1 MKGSK
6 HSDVIVVALE
16 LDDTADACLRTGFE
30 LASTLGASIAV
41 VHAHQPDLVAPV
53 LFADGVVLPV
63 DVVRLEEDLR
73 VDMRKKIDEM
83 AFASVPVVQV
93 EVRSGPPAREIVAF
107 ARQLSARFI
116 VMGTHGRRFF
126 GRAFLGSIADK
137 VIRTSPVPVVA
148 VPRQAKERGVRCG
161 DLMREMS
168 AIGTNAT
175 VTQAAKLMRD
185 LRVGF
190 LPVCDADRRVV
201 GVVTDRD
208 LVVRALTSDSPGD
221 IPVGA
226 VMSATHLVVCRP
238 DEDVRVA
245 EERMAEAHV
254 SRVVVVDEGQR
265 LCGVMSRAA

>member
-1 MKGSK
+1 
-6 HSDVIVVALE
+6 VVVVALE

-30 LASTLGASIAV
+30 LASTLGASMAV

-53 LFADGVVLPV
+53 LFSDGVVLPV
-63 DVVRLEEDLR
+63 DVKQLEEELR
-73 VDMRKKIDEM
+73 ATVAKRIEDAGIPPV
-83 AFASVPVVQV
+83 SVARV
-93 EVRSGPPAREIVAF
+93 EVRSGPPAREIVDF
-107 ARQLSARFI
+107 ARKTSARFI
-116 VMGTHGRRFF
+116 VMGTHGRRFL

-148 VPRQAKERGVRCG
+148 VPRQAKERGIRCG

-175 VTQAAKLMRD
+175 VAQAARLMRD
-185 LRVGF
+185 LGIGF

-208 LVVRALTSDSPGD
+208 LVVRALTSESPGD
-221 IPVGA
+221 IPIGA

-254 SRVVVVDEGQR
+254 SRVVVVDEGHR